1 MMKEAEI
8 WKESILIYLDN
19 GYSRGEHV
27 EDVVAEIKNIVKDT
41 ELKKMVKGAAKTKSV
56 GQAQLMN
63 AFSKLNENNGLKE
76 GPVFIYT
83 HVPLNNQQIHADNV
97 KMLNVNPFIPQEEQ
111 DA

>member
-41 ELKKMVKGAAKTKSV
+41 DLGA
-56 GQAQLMN
+56 MD
-63 AFSKLNENNGLKE
+63 FSIDRIVAEWK
-76 GPVFIYT
+76 
-83 HVPLNNQQIHADNV
+83 ADRGIV
-97 KMLNVNPFIPQEEQ
+97 
-111 DA
+111 

>member
-41 ELKKMVKGAAKTKSV
+41 DLGA
-56 GQAQLMN
+56 MD
-63 AFSKLNENNGLKE
+63 FSIDRIVAEWK
-76 GPVFIYT
+76 
-83 HVPLNNQQIHADNV
+83 ADRG
-97 KMLNVNPFIPQEEQ
+97 I
-111 DA
+111 A